1 MSIMNSVQRGHI
13 TLVLIALIVS
23 LQANLAAKEV
33 ACDAHFWADEGPNS
47 RICEHRYVLKTRLL
61 YCHSNSRGSLQ
72 KTACITLTEP
82 DVDYSCKHHSCSAP
96 AKKGRKS
103 WDKFQF
109 GPCHRSGHPKGQ
121 VNVKNIFAGI
131 TTFPPKTKMVAG
143 GSAITS
149 RTAMETM
156 VLSRGCGTLVIIAL
170 IISLQLNHAA
180 ATTKV
185 ACDVHFWA
193 DEGPNPRI
201 CEY

>member
-47 RICEHRYVLKTRLL
+47 RI
-61 YCHSNSRGSLQ
+61 S
-72 KTACITLTEP
+72 CITLTEP

-121 VNVKNIFAGI
+121 VNVKKYFRGYNNISAQD
-131 TTFPPKTKMVAG
+131 KD
-143 GSAITS
+143 GSWWECNYFEDGDGNNGAITC
-149 RTAMETM
+149 TD
-156 VLSRGCGTLVIIAL
+156 CGY
-170 IISLQLNHAA
+170 AA
-180 ATTKV
+180 
-185 ACDVHFWA
+185 H
-193 DEGPNPRI
+193 
-201 CEY
+201 